1 MEYFEN
7 IELLDHLLYLLMPE
21 FSAVDIETIIPLGD
35 DDYEEVRERC
45 IFFNRYYNDGI
56 FFTVPGTETRRFNE
70 IEVNESVDIEVS
82 EDEDDLETRI
92 SVGTRLAKN
101 VFSKLKIR
109 FPDEAFCVYADMRK
123 KGTISIRFHKK
134 RDNEPDWW
142 SEKTHRKNK
151 NNAIIKITQ

>member
-56 FFTVPGTETRRFNE
+56 FLRYRER
-70 IEVNESVDIEVS
+70 
-82 EDEDDLETRI
+82 
-92 SVGTRLAKN
+92 K
-101 VFSKLKIR
+101 
-109 FPDEAFCVYADMRK
+109 PDALTKSRSTSRCV
-123 KGTISIRFHKK
+123 
-134 RDNEPDWW
+134 
-142 SEKTHRKNK
+142 
-151 NNAIIKITQ
+151 

>member
-1 MEYFEN
+1 MPAEMPTYVFHKFYRRTGWRPNGNPWEQNDWAQYYIRMESKGRMNMEYFEN

-45 IFFNRYYNDGI
+45 IFLIDTI
-56 FFTVPGTETRRFNE
+56 MTEFFYGTGNGNRRFNE

-92 SVGTRLAKN
+92 SVGTRLAKTY
-101 VFSKLKIR
+101 
-109 FPDEAFCVYADMRK
+109 FP
-123 KGTISIRFHKK
+123 
-134 RDNEPDWW
+134 N
-142 SEKTHRKNK
+142 
-151 NNAIIKITQ
+151 

>member
-21 FSAVDIETIIPLGD
+21 FSTVDIETMVPLGD
-35 DDYEEVRERC
+35 DDDEEVCEKC
-45 IFFNRYYNDGI
+45 IFFDRYYDDGT
-56 FFTVPGTETRRFNE
+56 FLTLQAMETRGFNE

-101 VFSKLKIR
+101 VFSKLKSR

-123 KGTISIRFHKK
+123 KETISIRFHKK

-142 SEKTHRKNK
+142 SEKTHKKNK
-151 NNAIIKITQ
+151 NNAIIKIIQ